1 VPLPYCQPTG
11 PGCQGG
17 RLTVTLPLP
26 FVNSRRLGHENPF
39 VLAAGVALDVVGID
53 LDAEL
58 FAGWRKRIE
67 RARELLGWP
76 AASFVRPGT
85 TTTLAFAAPV
95 DQLTVAIEV
104 NEWALCA
111 ALADRDP
118 GHWGCLRDALRQ
130 EALAVGSSG
139 HPCPPP
145 EIVEAAAFER
155 FRRLAATAAGN

>member
-1 VPLPYCQPTG
+1 M
-11 PGCQGG
+11 
-17 RLTVTLPLP
+17 
-26 FVNSRRLGHENPF
+26 
-39 VLAAGVALDVVGID
+39 LAAGVALDVVGID

-58 FAGWRKRIE
+58 FAAWRKRIE

-76 AASFVRPGT
+76 AASIVPPGT

-95 DQLTVAIEV
+95 EHLAVATEV

-118 GHWGCLRDALRQ
+118 GHWSCLRDALRQ

-139 HPCPPP
+139 QPCPPP
-145 EIVEAAAFER
+145 EIVETAAFER
-155 FRRLAATAAGN
+155 FRRLAATAAGR